1 MAEGFVI
8 ASHCQ
13 HNTLTRPLLFLCAS
27 QNAAAE
33 NAQTKKHEMKFLR
46 RKKSNAKRGAK
57 EISPLRGKR
66 YFTLFV

>member
-13 HNTLTRPLLFLCAS
+13 HNTPTRPLLFLCAS

-33 NAQTKKHEMKFLR
+33 SAQTKKHEMKFLR
-46 RKKSNAKRGAK
+46 RKKVMLKRGAR
-57 EISPLRGKR
+57 EISLRWGEEVF
-66 YFTLFV
+66 YLL